1 MAATK
6 PQLHAF
12 ADLDALAPTLRTA
25 ILDAQNESISLRGN
39 FKIAVSAGAV
49 PDSLA
54 AALLPKPG
62 RSNDG
67 FQFDKWEVF
76 LADERAVPL
85 DHPDSN
91 YNLLKNTLLDKL
103 PADQRPK
110 VHPIDSKY
118 LDDLPKLASQY
129 EHTLN
134 VVFGTAKPRVLPEF
148 DLLLLGCGPDGHL
161 CSLFPG
167 HPLLQEKDAFVAPID
182 DSPKPPPRR
191 VTLTLPVVTNARGII
206 FVVLGPEK
214 QDTLRWILDERASV
228 TGTLVNHAAG
238 GRVRWFADGEAL
250 EGVRYPRANA

>member
-12 ADLDALAPTLRTA
+12 ADLEALAPTLRAA
-25 ILDAQNESISLRGN
+25 ILDAQNESLTLRGN

-62 RSNDG
+62 RSDDA
-67 FQFDKWEVF
+67 FKFDKWEVF

-85 DHPDSN
+85 DHADSN
-91 YNLLKNTLLDKL
+91 YNLLKTTLLDKL
-103 PADQRPK
+103 PANQRPK
-110 VHPIDSKY
+110 VHPIDTKY
-118 LDDLPKLASQY
+118 LDDLPELASQY
-129 EHTLN
+129 EQSLN
-134 VVFGTAKPRVLPEF
+134 SVFGTAQPRVLPEF

-182 DSPKPPPRR
+182 DSPKRPPRR
-191 VTLTLPVVTNARGII
+191 VTLTFPVVTNARGII

-214 QDTLRWILDERASV
+214 RDTLRWILDEQGSL
-228 TGTLVNHAAG
+228 TGALVNHAAG
-238 GRVRWFADGEAL
+238 GRVRWFADEAAL